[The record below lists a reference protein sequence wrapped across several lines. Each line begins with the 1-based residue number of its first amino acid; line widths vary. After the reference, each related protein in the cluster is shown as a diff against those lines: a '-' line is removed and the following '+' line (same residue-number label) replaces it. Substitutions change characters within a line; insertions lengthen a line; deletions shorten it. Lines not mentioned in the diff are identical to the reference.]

1 MNQKSTMAHR
11 GIVPAE
17 VTVKSPA
24 FLQVDRAREP
34 RHGIAPEDCRRSTAA
49 VPQTFRP
56 LRCREATTRRCR
68 PDGVVRVTVVAMYW
82 TLAAKSRSSLRPI
95 PPSVNCA
102 SRDIGK
108 IIYASVGSDVAS
120 VLGPIVLGPL
130 STVSKRAEGLLC
142 SWFGARRKFQRRPSS
157 GDVDSATN
165 PHRGRLKGAP
175 CMAVQII
182 EGGALTTLSQKI
194 LQMMAAVLSALGS
207 ATPPPRAERLPLGKL
222 IGKLREDAAFPGE
235 PFDFGRCRIVEEPI
249 AQILE
254 EDTVIAM
261 TLGGQLFKLR
271 AGATGL
277 WSDTDLAAV
286 LS

>member
-1 MNQKSTMAHR
+1 M
-11 GIVPAE
+11 
-17 VTVKSPA
+17 
-24 FLQVDRAREP
+24 
-34 RHGIAPEDCRRSTAA
+34 
-49 VPQTFRP
+49 
-56 LRCREATTRRCR
+56 
-68 PDGVVRVTVVAMYW
+68 
-82 TLAAKSRSSLRPI
+82 
-95 PPSVNCA
+95 
-102 SRDIGK
+102 
-108 IIYASVGSDVAS
+108 
-120 VLGPIVLGPL
+120 
-130 STVSKRAEGLLC
+130 
-142 SWFGARRKFQRRPSS
+142 
-157 GDVDSATN
+157 
-165 PHRGRLKGAP
+165 
-175 CMAVQII
+175 
-182 EGGALTTLSQKI
+182 TTLSQKI